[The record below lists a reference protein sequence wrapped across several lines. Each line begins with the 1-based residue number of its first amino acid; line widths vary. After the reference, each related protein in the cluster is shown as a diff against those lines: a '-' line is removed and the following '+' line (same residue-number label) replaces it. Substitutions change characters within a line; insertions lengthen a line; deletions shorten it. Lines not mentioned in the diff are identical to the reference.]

1 MMDLVIRLATANDL
15 NDIVKLLAKGKL
27 NHEGIAQH
35 VEHFLVVEKGGE
47 VVGTAGWEKIGQD
60 YGLLRSLALDASVWN
75 TKVVLDLLQI
85 LLKTAE
91 EKAVQEVF
99 LLTGSAV
106 ELFEWVG
113 FQSVNPEEIPRE
125 VKQSSH
131 FQQAKVRLSTV
142 MRYAQVDNQRKTL
155 HN

>member
-1 MMDLVIRLATANDL
+1 MSVIIRLATSGDL
-15 NDIVKLLAKGKL
+15 YDIVKLLAKGKL
-27 NHEGIAQH
+27 NHEGIAPH
-35 VEHFLVVEKGGE
+35 VEQFLVVEKDGE
-47 VVGTAGWEKIGQD
+47 IVGTAGWEKIGQD

-75 TKVVLDLLQI
+75 TKIVLDLLQI
-85 LLKTAE
+85 LLKSAE

-113 FQSVNPEEIPRE
+113 FRPVDWKEIPHE

-131 FQQAKVRLSTV
+131 FKQAKEGLSTA
-142 MRYAQVDNQRKTL
+142 MRYTQVDNQRETV